1 MFDFFILA
9 ALPRETPCI
18 NTGNYVKFIVMSEFR
33 KDPLHNKWVLFVPE
47 RSKRPHAFFKVR
59 EEGGR
64 EDKTDC
70 PFCEGRENLTPPE
83 IDSFRTHGKAGEPGW
98 LVRVFSNKY
107 PALSKEKKI
116 RTVVDKKSYLEEGYG
131 FHEVVAETPSHN
143 KDIYN
148 MTKDEIVLILKMYRK
163 RDSVLKEKKNVKS
176 IFVFKNHGREA
187 GASLLHSDSQILAL
201 PIVPPFIEE
210 ETVLIAKSKKC
221 IYCGLIEEAL
231 SDGRVLLDKG
241 GFIVFA
247 PYASR
252 YTYQLLLLPKEHA
265 SLFEETGDE
274 QLVNL
279 AGVLKEVFERYRK
292 LFGNVPFNYFLNT
305 FSIHKGHWNIQIIPK
320 LTIPAGFEK
329 GTGIFINPVLPGKVV
344 EELKGVK

>member
-1 MFDFFILA
+1 
-9 ALPRETPCI
+9 
-18 NTGNYVKFIVMSEFR
+18 MSEFR

-47 RSKRPHAFFKVR
+47 RSRRPHAFFDVR
-59 EEGGR
+59 EESDR
-64 EDKTDC
+64 EDETDC

-83 IDSFRTHGKAGEPGW
+83 IDSFRTHGKAGGPGW

-107 PALSKEKKI
+107 PALSKEAKI
-116 RTVVDKKSYLEEGYG
+116 RTVVDKMPYLVEGYG

-148 MTKDEIVLILKMYRK
+148 MTPEEIVLILKMYRK
-163 RDSVLKEKKNVKS
+163 RYNILKEKEEIKS
-176 IFVFKNHGREA
+176 VFIFKNHGRTA
-187 GASLLHSDSQILAL
+187 GASLLHSHSQILAL
-201 PIVPPFIEE
+201 PIIPPFIEE
-210 ETVLIAKSKKC
+210 ETILIVKSKKC

-231 SDGRVLLDKG
+231 GDGRVLLDED

-252 YTYQLLLLPKEHA
+252 YPYQLLLLPKEHEPF
-265 SLFEETGDE
+265 FEETSDE
-274 QLVNL
+274 QLIRL
-279 AGVLKEVFERYRK
+279 AGVLKEVFKRYRK
-292 LFGNVPFNYFLNT
+292 LFGNIPFNYFLNT

-329 GTGIFINPVLPGKVV
+329 GTGIFVNPVLPEKVV
-344 EELKGVK
+344 EELKEVK